1 MPKNILEY
9 LRAIHGIYN
18 FSIFCLFSYQGILGI
33 KIRRARK
40 AEKPLPIS
48 AIKRHR
54 RQGPLFALLGV
65 AGYVFGAVLGYLD
78 DGLPIKYIAHFLN
91 GTIIALL
98 IITTYLI
105 SRKIKAGSTLRTP
118 HAIIGILI
126 LILYILQVLLGIG
139 IFL

>member
-1 MPKNILEY
+1 MPKDILEY

-18 FSIFCLFSYQGILGI
+18 FSIFFLFIYQGILGI
-33 KIRRARK
+33 KIRRARR
-40 AEKPLPIS
+40 AEKPLPIN

-54 RQGPLFALLGV
+54 RQGPVFALLGI
-65 AGYVFGAVLGYLD
+65 AGYVFGAILGYLD
-78 DGLPIKYIAHFLN
+78 DGLPIKYKAHFLN
-91 GTIIALL
+91 GTLIAIL

-105 SRKIKAGSTLRTP
+105 SRKIKAGNALRTP

-126 LILYILQVLLGIG
+126 LLLYILQILFGIG

>member
-18 FSIFCLFSYQGILGI
+18 FSVFCLFIYQGILGI
-33 KIRRARK
+33 KIRRARR
-40 AEKPLPIS
+40 AERPLPIN

-54 RQGPLFALLGV
+54 RQGPTFALLGV
-65 AGYVFGAVLGYLD
+65 MGYVFGAILGYLD

-91 GTIIALL
+91 GTLIATL
-98 IITTYLI
+98 ITTTYII
-105 SRKIKAGSTLRTP
+105 SRKIKAGSTFRTP

-126 LILYILQVLLGIG
+126 LLLYVLQILLGIG